1 MNEADTRAEF
11 IDKQLEAAG
20 WLTSAETG
28 VRVRREYNI
37 NAGEIRSS
45 GIRTG
50 QLKADYILEYKNTK
64 LAVVEAKSNEL
75 DVSEGVAQAKLYAQK
90 LRLQT
95 SFAANGK
102 AIYEIN
108 HANGTEGEVD
118 AFPSPEELWQ
128 RVYGSGN
135 EWLDK
140 FSNVP
145 FEDFNGTRQPRYY
158 QQLAVSN
165 AVQAIAE
172 EKQRVLLTL
181 ATGTGKT
188 FIAFQIAWK
197 LFKSRWTLQRDG
209 KRSPRILFLADRNI
223 LANQAYLDFGAFDND
238 ALVRITP
245 KEVAKRGEVPKNGNV
260 FFTIFQSFMSGKD
273 NEPHFGQYP
282 ADYFDL
288 VIIDECH
295 RGGANNES
303 SWRDILNYFSSAVH
317 LGLTATPK
325 RTDNADTYDYFG
337 EPVFTYSLKEGIA
350 DGFLT
355 PFKVKRIQTTI
366 DEYSYT
372 PDDEVIEGEVDE
384 GHVYT
389 EKDFNK
395 TIVIREREKKRVE
408 DMLASLKPNEKTIVF
423 CANQAHAGMIRDII
437 NQTSTQ
443 TSVDYCVRVT
453 AMDKD
458 IGDTYLRQFQD
469 NEKTLPTILTTSQKL
484 TTGVDARNVRN
495 IVLMRPVNSMIEF
508 KQIIGRGTRLFE
520 GKHYF
525 TIIDFVN
532 AYHLFND
539 PEWDGEPVL
548 PEDDEDKPIRH
559 RNKGEG
565 DNDDGDKGTGG
576 VDDGGDDAPKKPKL
590 KIKLADGK
598 VRELQSMSSTYFYV
612 DGKPISAEDFLRR
625 LFDTIKLP
633 ELLESEE
640 KLREL
645 WSNPMTRR
653 DLMQKLEAAGCYKD
667 DLIKLQ
673 ELISAEDSDLFDVL
687 EYVAFAAPPVSRKAR
702 VETSRDNIYNLLT
715 PVQREFI
722 DYVLR
727 NYVKVGV
734 DELDIGNFTTLIS
747 AKYGGNHEA
756 EKQLGSLL
764 ETRQAFI
771 DFQQQLYMSA

>member
-1 MNEADTRAEF
+1 M
-11 IDKQLEAAG
+11 
-20 WLTSAETG
+20 
-28 VRVRREYNI
+28 RVRREYNI

-209 KRSPRILFLADRNI
+209 KRQPRILFLADRNI
-223 LANQAYLDFGAFDND
+223 LANQAYLDFGAFDD
-238 ALVRITP
+238 AALVRITP
-245 KEVAKRGEVPKNGNV
+245 NDIAKRGEVPKNGSV

-273 NEPHFGQYP
+273 GEPYFGEYEP
-282 ADYFDL
+282 DFFDL
-288 VIIDECH
+288 IIIDECH
-295 RGGANNES
+295 RGGANDES
-303 SWRDILNYFSSAVH
+303 SWRDILNYFSGAVH

-325 RTDNADTYDYFG
+325 RKDNADTYAYFG
-337 EPVFTYSLKEGIA
+337 EPVFTYSLKEGIQ

-366 DEYSYT
+366 DEYIYT

-408 DMLASLKPNEKTIVF
+408 DMLAAINPNEKTLVF
-423 CANQAHAGMIRDII
+423 
-437 NQTSTQ
+437 
-443 TSVDYCVRVT
+443 
-453 AMDKD
+453 
-458 IGDTYLRQFQD
+458 LRQ
-469 NEKTLPTILTTSQKL
+469 PSPC
-484 TTGVDARNVRN
+484 R
-495 IVLMRPVNSMIEF
+495 
-508 KQIIGRGTRLFE
+508 
-520 GKHYF
+520 
-525 TIIDFVN
+525 
-532 AYHLFND
+532 
-539 PEWDGEPVL
+539 
-548 PEDDEDKPIRH
+548 DD
-559 RNKGEG
+559 
-565 DNDDGDKGTGG
+565 T
-576 VDDGGDDAPKKPKL
+576 
-590 KIKLADGK
+590 
-598 VRELQSMSSTYFYV
+598 
-612 DGKPISAEDFLRR
+612 
-625 LFDTIKLP
+625 
-633 ELLESEE
+633 
-640 KLREL
+640 
-645 WSNPMTRR
+645 
-653 DLMQKLEAAGCYKD
+653 
-667 DLIKLQ
+667 
-673 ELISAEDSDLFDVL
+673 
-687 EYVAFAAPPVSRKAR
+687 
-702 VETSRDNIYNLLT
+702 
-715 PVQREFI
+715 
-722 DYVLR
+722 
-727 NYVKVGV
+727 
-734 DELDIGNFTTLIS
+734 
-747 AKYGGNHEA
+747 
-756 EKQLGSLL
+756 
-764 ETRQAFI
+764 
-771 DFQQQLYMSA
+771 